1 MICVIVTV
9 ESPIDV
15 LLSLSLSLLLLHR
28 AWSLIRA
35 LE

>member
-15 LLSLSLSLLLLHR
+15 LLSLSLLLLHR